1 MSRTYTTVGINLK
14 AMPLG
19 ENDRLLSVLTRDRG
33 LLKLVAPHCRGSRSR
48 LGGRV
53 DLFVVNQL
61 FIANGRSLDR
71 ILQAETVMTYH
82 GLTTQLA
89 RITAAQYL
97 GEVVLYQADHPQP
110 QPELFDL
117 LCATLEQLQQLPSR
131 AALAVLLRSL
141 YRLLDLSGIAPQWHH
156 CGDGG
161 GAVHVPVADTDWRL
175 GFSFAAGG
183 LLTTGRGDRQLTAS
197 EVRLGQWLATP
208 ATQECDLK
216 NFLEASQV
224 YPLSVWLSLERV
236 LRQYMQ
242 FHFDKVLRV
251 PPLLDTC
258 FSPLMVPQP

>member
-19 ENDRLLSVLTRDRG
+19 ETDRLLSVLSRDRG
-33 LLKLVAPHCRGSRSR
+33 LLKLVAPHCRGSRSK

-61 FIANGRSLDR
+61 FISKGRSLDR

-82 GLTTQLA
+82 GLTAQLA

-97 GEVVLYQADHPQP
+97 GEVVLYQSNHPQP

-117 LCATLEQLQQLPSR
+117 LCATLDHLQQVASR
-131 AALAVLLRSL
+131 DALAVLLRSL
-141 YRLLDLSGIAPQWHH
+141 YQLLELGGIAPQWHH
-156 CGDGG
+156 CSDGG
-161 GAVHVPVADTDWRL
+161 GELQVPSADSDWRL

-183 LLTTGRGDRQLTAS
+183 LLATGRGDRLLTAH
-197 EVRLGQWLATP
+197 EVRLGQWLAAPPTH
-208 ATQECDLK
+208 ALGLTE
-216 NFLEASQV
+216 FLEASRA

-236 LRQYMQ
+236 VRQYVQ
-242 FHFDKVLRV
+242 FHLDKVLRV
-251 PPLLDTC
+251 PPLLDAC
-258 FSPLMVPQP
+258 FSPLTVP